1 MVTTQTPEPSAVP
14 EQPLHV
20 VRYMADAQ
28 LRNPIMLLVEI
39 FSDLWRFREL
49 TWILFTRDLRAQ
61 YRQSYLGYIW
71 LFVPVISTT
80 VVWMF
85 LNSTKV
91 IQVAETPIPYPAYVL
106 LGSMI
111 WGVFTAS
118 VNQPLASF
126 QAGRAVFMKLK
137 VPAEA
142 FILSG
147 LSKIVFELLIRMVVL
162 VPVFLLL
169 KMTPASTALLFPV
182 GMICAALIGLAV
194 GYLALPIGSLYSD
207 VSRLVTTGL
216 GFCMY
221 LTPVV
226 YPPAKTG
233 LASILNEWNPMTAV
247 IMTTR
252 DWLTLGHSP
261 YLVAMLITTA
271 IAFGVLLIALV
282 IFRVAL
288 PHLVERLGM

>member
-1 MVTTQTPEPSAVP
+1 
-14 EQPLHV
+14 
-20 VRYMADAQ
+20 MADAQ